1 MAEFE
6 GYEASPG
13 PSDRLG
19 GGELIAEMQRLEEIG
34 DLHFHAAAY
43 RSAIDYYEQII
54 PDARRMALPVER
66 VLGVLRKALTA
77 SLHLGWTDRADRFL
91 ASSHLELER
100 AEIVDPELRDCEM
113 ARILVRQSVLLM
125 QRGDYQE
132 ALDAAKRA
140 FTVLALTDQH
150 VEVANL
156 QLTMGACHQSLGRLD
171 KAEEF
176 YQDSLSTYRRVNDEV
191 GVATLYNAL
200 ALLKKAACAWD
211 DALQLLDRA
220 IDLASVNGAPQLLAG
235 FLLNRGIVLIKAD
248 RLADARQALEK
259 SLQLSQ
265 SLGDRI
271 REPKALLALGRLEL
285 LSRRLARAE
294 EHILA
299 GQLLADRER
308 MKRELI
314 IADEYLGDVL
324 LARGEADAAILNYE
338 FGLEKVRRFGRACDV
353 EGELLR
359 RRAEANRRRGDL
371 AQAVA
376 DAHAAVAVCE
386 QCGEIYELGFC
397 HLTLGQT
404 YAVNHDLEQ
413 ADAHFRQAIEVF
425 QGQALRREW
434 SDAVCEFL
442 DARLASADKPV
453 LLLLRRLL
461 LDVQDQAAAS
471 VSDQVLARCLDGL
484 TRVQLRLGLCDDA
497 LLTVFEL
504 ERVARGLE
512 DAGLLADVANLRQLV
527 EAGLVCASDH
537 ADSPLQVL
545 ASIPGLFHSAD
556 SSLTRHLDAVL
567 AAICQRSG
575 ARCGFFALRDAAGSL
590 LVGAREGLSEN
601 LAAQIGRWYEGR
613 PAGATPARFFSRLG
627 SDSALLAQVPALAGV
642 ASGCLLLPVTSPRRD
657 LGLLFL
663 GFDAAEGPEQLP
675 DGPTLDY
682 LSGYLGFLALFL
694 AEKTGEPAAIAAPA
708 AEAEGFGNII
718 TGDPGMHEMLDLL
731 RKVASSDLT
740 VLLRGETGTGKGL
753 LAYAVHR
760 LSPRAGHRFQAIN
773 CAAIPESL
781 LESELFGHVRGAF
794 TGADLDKKGLLLDAE
809 GGTVFLDEV
818 GKMPLAMQGK
828 LLHFLDTKVVRPV
841 GSSEERRVDVRIVC
855 ASKSDLQHLVEHERF
870 LEDLYFRLLD
880 FPLVVPPLR
889 ERPGDIALLA
899 SHFVQKHADPR
910 AGGAPELT
918 ADVLDALQQYDWPGN
933 IRELEKCLQRALIL
947 AQGEPR
953 LRPEHL
959 PRGLTP
965 YLATGG
971 RGAAV
976 PLRET
981 LAAVESREVART
993 LKACRG
999 NKAAA
1004 ARALQISYP
1013 SLLKKVKIYGLD
1025 E

>member
-1 MAEFE
+1 MADHE
-6 GYEASPG
+6 GYEANPG
-13 PSDRLG
+13 PHDHVG
-19 GGELIAEMQRLEEIG
+19 DGEAIAEAERLEEVG

-43 RSAIDYYEQII
+43 RSAIDYYQRAV
-54 PDARRMALPVER
+54 PSDRQLLLPAER

-77 SLHLGWTDRADRFL
+77 SLHLGWTDRADQFL
-91 ASSHLELER
+91 ARSRVELQR
-100 AEIVDPELRDCEM
+100 AEISDPELRDLEV
-113 ARILVRQSVLLM
+113 ARIQVRQSVLLM
-125 QRGDYQE
+125 QRGDYQD

-176 YQDSLSTYRRVNDEV
+176 YQDSLGTYRRVNDEV

-200 ALLKKAACAWD
+200 AMLKKAACAWD

-220 IDLASVNGAPQLLAG
+220 VELASSNGAPQLLAG
-235 FLLNRGIVLIKAD
+235 FQLNRGIVLIKAN
-248 RLADARQALEK
+248 RLPEARLALEK
-259 SLQLSQ
+259 SLQLSR
-265 SLGDRI
+265 SLGDRL
-271 REPKALLALGRLEL
+271 REPRALLALGRLEL
-285 LSRRLARAE
+285 LSHRLARAE
-294 EHILA
+294 EHVLA
-299 GQLLADRER
+299 GQLLAERER
-308 MKRELI
+308 MSRELI

-324 LARGEADAAILNYE
+324 LARGEFDTAILNYE
-338 FGLEKVRRFGRACDV
+338 FGLEKARRLGRASDV

-359 RRAEANRRRGDL
+359 RRAEAHRRRGDL

-386 QCGEIYELGFC
+386 ECGEVYELGFC
-397 HLTLGQT
+397 HLTLGEA
-404 YAVNHDLEQ
+404 YAANDDWAQ
-413 ADAHFRQAIEVF
+413 ADAHFRHAIDVF
-425 QGQALRREW
+425 QAQHLWREW
-434 SDAVCEFL
+434 CDAVCAFL
-442 DARLASADKPV
+442 DARLATADKPV

-461 LDVQDQAAAS
+461 LDVQDQAAAG
-471 VSDQVLARCLDGL
+471 VSDSTLVRCLDGL
-484 TRVQLRLGLCDDA
+484 ARVQLRLGLCDDA

-504 ERVARGLE
+504 ERVARGLD
-512 DAGLLADVANLRQLV
+512 DADQLARVALLRQLV
-527 EAGLVCASDH
+527 EAGLVGTVGA

-545 ASIPGLFHSAD
+545 ASIPGLFHPRD
-556 SSLTRHLDAVL
+556 TSLTRHLDSVL

-575 ARCGFFALRDAAGSL
+575 AQCGFFGLRGDGGAL
-590 LVGAREGLSEN
+590 LVGARQGLSEN
-601 LAAQIGRWYEGR
+601 LATQIGRWYEGR
-613 PAGATPARFFSRLG
+613 PSGSSSARYFSRLG
-627 SDSALLAQVPALAGV
+627 SDSALLARVPAVAEVAG
-642 ASGCLLLPVTSPRRD
+642 GCLLLPMASPRRD
-657 LGLLFL
+657 LGFLFL
-663 GFDAAEGPEQLP
+663 GFAGADSADQLL

-694 AEKTGEPAAIAAPA
+694 AEKTEERADVAQG
-708 AEAEGFGNII
+708 AEVEGFGNII
-718 TGDPGMHEMLDLL
+718 TGDPGMLEMLGLL
-731 RKVASSDLT
+731 RKVASSELT
-740 VLLRGETGTGKGL
+740 VLLRGETGTGKGM

-760 LSPRAGHRFQAIN
+760 LSPRADRRFQSIN

-794 TGADLDKKGLLLDAE
+794 TGADMDKKGLLLDAE

-841 GSSEERRVDVRIVC
+841 GSSDERRVDVRIVC
-855 ASKSDLQHLVEHERF
+855 ASKSELQHLVQQDRF

-889 ERPGDIALLA
+889 ERPGDIPLLA
-899 SHFVQKHADPR
+899 SHFVHKHADR
-910 AGGAPELT
+910 QAAAAPELT
-918 ADVLDALQQYDWPGN
+918 ADVLDALQQYEWPGN

-947 AQGEPR
+947 AQGEAR

-959 PRGLTP
+959 PRDLTP
-965 YLATGG
+965 YLATQQRGG
-971 RGAAV
+971 V
-976 PLRET
+976 TPLRET
-981 LAAVESREVART
+981 LAAVESREIART

-1004 ARALQISYP
+1004 ARTLQISYP
-1013 SLLKKVKIYGLD
+1013 SLLKKIKVYGLED
-1025 E
+1025 